1 MSDFWQIIWILE
13 KSYLDFCVLQNG
25 TKNWNLGFWNNK
37 RILMQTSTGDF
48 SEAPIYKF
56 KIHSTYKS
64 CSSVFP
70 VLFDGLTSSNID
82 FCSLSSIHDFDHI
95 PPPFWNGTLR
105 KVVKLG
111 KVLASVAEAFYSSIK
126 QAFHEF
132 LTSRLMK
139 KAWKSKY
146 QMIHHTISFVVLIF
160 RIFITGIFIQ
170 IKISCFQKRSKDGAE
185 SVLLHKNSNKSSNF
199 LLHKPLSAPSF
210 GRFGAPIR

>member
-1 MSDFWQIIWILE
+1 
-13 KSYLDFCVLQNG
+13 
-25 TKNWNLGFWNNK
+25 
-37 RILMQTSTGDF
+37 MQTSTGDF

-70 VLFDGLTSSNID
+70 VLFDGLASSNID

-160 RIFITGIFIQ
+160 RISITGIFIQ

-185 SVLLHKNSNKSSNF
+185 SALWNNMTTGAVDIYVVKSSLLTTTESKWSWSPYTF
-199 LLHKPLSAPSF
+199 LVNVFDKTEKWANHTNIDFP
-210 GRFGAPIR
+210 